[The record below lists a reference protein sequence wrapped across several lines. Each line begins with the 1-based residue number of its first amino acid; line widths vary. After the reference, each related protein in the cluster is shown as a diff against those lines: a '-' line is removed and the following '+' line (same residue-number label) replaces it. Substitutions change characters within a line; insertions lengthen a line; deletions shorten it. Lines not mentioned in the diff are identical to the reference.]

1 MRRLPTPASVL
12 PASAA
17 VLLLCAG
24 CRAPELAEIQ
34 TAPPAPAPLAAPT
47 LDPRIAAEQALVAF
61 METAGTDEAPQYRQ
75 ARADLDG
82 DGTGDLLMLIDDPLW
97 CDADGCPLVVFQG
110 QADGSYTL
118 IGRTDTT
125 HPPIAL
131 GKHRNNGWHDLLVG
145 VGGGTIQGGT
155 VALQYDGEGYP
166 GDPTMVALLA
176 DDSAPVVETLFE

>member
-1 MRRLPTPASVL
+1 MRRLSTFASVL

-17 VLLLCAG
+17 VLLICSG

-34 TAPPAPAPLAAPT
+34 AAPPPPAPAAPQM

-61 METAGTDEAPQYRQ
+61 MESAGTDEAPHHRQ
-75 ARADLDG
+75 ARTDLDG
-82 DGTGDLLMLIDDPLW
+82 DGTDDLLMLVDDPLW
-97 CDADGCPLVVFQG
+97 CVADGCPLVVFHG
-110 QADGSYTL
+110 QPDGSFKL
-118 IGRTDTT
+118 VGRTETT

-145 VGGGTIQGGT
+145 VGGDTVQSGT
-155 VALQYDGEGYP
+155 VALQFDGEGYP

-176 DDSAPVVETLFE
+176 NGSTPVAETLFQ